1 MERWGWWGGEGAS
14 WVDGGGKSM
23 RGSRGG
29 ELWVL
34 CLMLEKRTSGLGAG
48 CDCFDW
54 NVLTAAILD
63 G

>member
-1 MERWGWWGGEGAS
+1 M
-14 WVDGGGKSM
+14 DGGGKSM